1 MIPRTSIAR
10 RLGAVIAMIALTALV
25 LELGAR
31 VLLRVEQRPVEAP
44 IKAHDLSALDASF
57 RPDPYTWWRLKPDL
71 QDFHVV
77 GRCWGRD
84 VDFRFSTNAEGYRG
98 APLAPAGTK
107 RRVLALG
114 DSVTFGLGVTDTQT
128 WPRQLEEKL
137 NAASGGDIWEVVNMG
152 TPGYAALQG
161 LRSLD
166 KYGLSLAPDVV
177 IACFGQN
184 DFDTWGPQTDL
195 ERARADAE
203 NMQVEQRSPSDLF
216 VLARRAVQGVQVSMA
231 DPNAPKQPR
240 LTREEFQQTLD
251 EIRKLCFANN
261 LPLLLLR
268 WPQEGQVL
276 GKRPEPMHYED
287 LILGFDGQ
295 PGVTVVDLYAGFAA
309 RSEPLYI
316 DPVHGNAA
324 GCTAAAEALVA
335 PVTRAFD
342 ARKAA
347 S

>member
-1 MIPRTSIAR
+1 VSRRTTIAR
-10 RLGAVIAMIALTALV
+10 RVGAGIAIAALMAIV

-31 VLLRVEQRPVEAP
+31 LLLRVEQLPAEAP

-84 VDFRFSTNAEGYRG
+84 VDFRFSTNSDGYRG
-98 APLAPAGTK
+98 TALAPAGAK

-114 DSVTFGLGVTDTQT
+114 DSVTFGLGVADAQS
-128 WPRQLEEKL
+128 WPRQLQDKL
-137 NAASGGDIWEVVNMG
+137 NAASGTDAWEVVNMG

-161 LRSLD
+161 LRTLD

-195 ERARADAE
+195 ERARAEAE
-203 NMQVEQRSPSDLF
+203 NIHVEQRSPSDLF
-216 VLARRAVQGVQVSMA
+216 VLARRAVQGVQESMV

-240 LTREEFQQTLD
+240 LTREEFQQTLE
-251 EIRKLCFANN
+251 EIRKLCVANN

-276 GKRPEPMHYED
+276 EKRPEPMHYED
-287 LILGFDGQ
+287 IILGFSGQ
-295 PGVTVVDLYAGFAA
+295 PGVTVADLYSAFVA

-324 GCTAAAEALVA
+324 GCATAAEALVE
-335 PVTRAFD
+335 PVMRAYD

-347 S
+347 P